1 MLHWFED
8 IIDHITNA
16 LTDEKYM
23 ERIDNDTFYGRKSN
37 RGRVTKHVD
46 RSPETIRKKIAKE
59 IEKILIN
66 NQNSYEK

>member
-1 MLHWFED
+1 
-8 IIDHITNA
+8 
-16 LTDEKYM
+16 M
-23 ERIDNDTFYGRKSN
+23 ERINNDTYYGRKSN

-66 NQNSYEK
+66 NQNPYEK